1 MAFLLVV
8 LSVGML
14 CAQVATPPN
23 ASTDLVY
30 ICPMDHDIRS
40 NVPGKCSRCGMK
52 MVEGIPEPIEY
63 HLDLTVTPKPVKAQE
78 QAHLRFDVR
87 DPWKDN
93 PVTKFT
99 VVHEKLFHA
108 FVVSEDLQFFLHDH
122 PTWENGSFNYNL
134 AFPKPG
140 MYRVLG
146 DFYPEA
152 SSPQLIAKTVYVAGA
167 SKPPVPLVRDY
178 STKTA
183 ENLTVEISTSPQE
196 PLAGGNTQMHF
207 KLSPSDGIEK
217 YLGAWGHML
226 AASDDLIDM
235 VHTHPFVS
243 EGGPDVRFDLT
254 FARARTYRVWVQF
267 QRNGVVNTA
276 HFDIPVKQ

>member
-1 MAFLLVV
+1 
-8 LSVGML
+8 
-14 CAQVATPPN
+14 
-23 ASTDLVY
+23 
-30 ICPMDHDIRS
+30 
-40 NVPGKCSRCGMK
+40 MK
-52 MVEGIPEPIEY
+52 MVEGIPEPVEY
-63 HLDLTVTPKPVKAQE
+63 HLELTVTPTPPKPQ
-78 QAHLRFDVR
+78 QPAHLRFDVH

-93 PVTKFT
+93 PVTKFS

-108 FVVSEDLQFFLHDH
+108 FIVSEDLQYFVHDH
-122 PTWENGSFNYNL
+122 PTWDGGSFNYDF

-140 MYRVLG
+140 MYRILG

-152 SSPQLIAKTVYVAGA
+152 SSPQLIAKTVYVAGNSA
-167 SKPPVPLVRDY
+167 PPVPLVRDY
-178 STKTA
+178 SPKTT
-183 ENLTVEISTSPQE
+183 ENLKVEVSTFPLE
-196 PLAGGNTQMHF
+196 PVAGANTQLHF

-276 HFDIPVKQ
+276 HFDIPVKE